1 MYRYCLFITVFF
13 LSLSAQFGFARQS
26 LKDYGGYKDPALF
39 TRMPHYY
46 LPNSGSVEELQYQA
60 YEFYVTSGNR
70 SEKKRIEGRFSRH
83 TYEYDEKAAG
93 ARPSSLQIIRNYQAA
108 AKQIGG
114 QILFDDGS
122 RTTILFEKEGKE
134 TWVEVLPRNQGYL
147 YHVRMVEREGMK
159 QDVVANADVFKAGL
173 QQSGHVEVPGIFF
186 DTGRSV
192 VKPES
197 DAAL

>member
-114 QILFDDGS
+114 QILFDDGCLRRKEKRPGS
-122 RTTILFEKEGKE
+122 RCFPETRATFTTSGWSKE
-134 TWVEVLPRNQGYL
+134 R
-147 YHVRMVEREGMK
+147 
-159 QDVVANADVFKAGL
+159 A
-173 QQSGHVEVPGIFF
+173 
-186 DTGRSV
+186 
-192 VKPES
+192 
-197 DAAL
+197 